1 MQPRWPTERRCDR
14 SARLIF
20 LLETV
25 ELEARHLLETEQR
38 LFAAPFDVE
47 RATALRVDIDQAER
61 TDAFVARFGRLQD
74 TVADKL
80 LPEFL
85 RCLAEP
91 VGAAIDNL
99 DRAEKLGLLHS
110 ADDWLASRKLRN
122 RMVHEYV
129 RDAAELADAL
139 NSGHAMVT
147 TLVAF
152 VQAILAD
159 CRRRGLLAG

>member
-1 MQPRWPTERRCDR
+1 MTHPPRL
-14 SARLIF
+14 AF

-25 ELEARHLLETEQR
+25 ELETQHLLDTDGR
-38 LFAAPFDVE
+38 LFAQGFDSD
-47 RATALRVDIDQAER
+47 RAARLRTNIDESER

-99 DRAEKLGLLHS
+99 DRAEKLGLLNS

-129 RDAAELADAL
+129 RDAVALAEAL
-139 NSGHAMVT
+139 NQGHL
-147 TLVAF
+147 LVPML
-152 VQAILAD
+152 VSLGRAIAQD
-159 CRRRGLLAG
+159 CRRRGLLAQ

>member
-1 MQPRWPTERRCDR
+1 MNRPL
-14 SARLIF
+14 RLAF
-20 LLETV
+20 LIETV
-25 ELEARHLLETEQR
+25 ELETQHLLDTDGR
-38 LFAAPFDVE
+38 LFAQSFDPD
-47 RATALRVDIDQAER
+47 RAARLRTNIDESER

-80 LPEFL
+80 LPDFL

-99 DRAEKLGLLHS
+99 DRAEKLGLLNS

-129 RDAAELADAL
+129 RDAVALAEAL
-139 NSGHAMVT
+139 NQGHV
-147 TLVAF
+147 LVPML
-152 VQAILAD
+152 VSLGRAIAQD
-159 CRRRGLLAG
+159 CRRRGLLAQ

>member
-1 MQPRWPTERRCDR
+1 MNDYQ
-14 SARLIF
+14 RLVF
-20 LLETV
+20 LVETV
-25 ELEARHLLETEQR
+25 ELEAQHLLDTDRR
-38 LFAAPFDVE
+38 LFAQCFSAD
-47 RATALRVDIDQAER
+47 RAAALRANLDESER

-91 VGAAIDNL
+91 VGPAIDNL
-99 DRAEKLGLLHS
+99 DRAEKLGLLNS
-110 ADDWLASRKLRN
+110 ADEWLASRKLRN

-139 NSGHAMVT
+139 NEGHA
-147 TLVAF
+147 LVPMLLGLAR
-152 VQAILAD
+152 AISTD
-159 CRRRGLLAG
+159 CRRRGLLPG

>member
-1 MQPRWPTERRCDR
+1 MTHPPRL
-14 SARLIF
+14 AFLI
-20 LLETV
+20 ETV
-25 ELEARHLLETEQR
+25 ELETRHLLDTDGR
-38 LFAAPFDVE
+38 LFVQGFDSDRAA
-47 RATALRVDIDQAER
+47 RLRTNIDESER

-99 DRAEKLGLLHS
+99 DRAEKLGLLNS

-129 RDAAELADAL
+129 RDAAALAEAL
-139 NSGHAMVT
+139 NQGHA
-147 TLVAF
+147 LVPML
-152 VQAILAD
+152 VSLGRAIAQD
-159 CRRRGLLAG
+159 CRRRGLLAK

>member
-1 MQPRWPTERRCDR
+1 MIDVT
-14 SARLIF
+14 RLVF
-20 LLETV
+20 LVETV
-25 ELEARHLLETEQR
+25 GLEVRHLLDTDQR
-38 LFAAPFDVE
+38 LFAQPFTAE
-47 RATALRVDIDQAER
+47 RAASLRVDVDESER

-85 RCLAEP
+85 RSLAEP

-99 DRAEKLGLLHS
+99 DRAEKLGLLDS
-110 ADDWLASRKLRN
+110 ADEWLASRKLRN

-139 NSGHAMVT
+139 NQGHV
-147 TLVAF
+147 LVPVLVNLAY
-152 VQAILAD
+152 AISAD
-159 CRRRGLLAG
+159 CRRRGLVLSAD

>member
-1 MQPRWPTERRCDR
+1 MIDPQ
-14 SARLIF
+14 RLVF

-25 ELEARHLLETEQR
+25 ELEARYLLETDSR
-38 LFAAPFDVE
+38 LFTVPFDVE

-61 TDAFVARFGRLQD
+61 TDAFVARFGWLQY
-74 TVADKL
+74 TVADNL

-110 ADDWLASRKLRN
+110 ADDWL
-122 RMVHEYV
+122 VH
-129 RDAAELADAL
+129 
-139 NSGHAMVT
+139 
-147 TLVAF
+147 
-152 VQAILAD
+152 
-159 CRRRGLLAG
+159 

>member
-1 MQPRWPTERRCDR
+1 VTNPQ
-14 SARLIF
+14 RLVF
-20 LLETV
+20 LIETV
-25 ELEARHLLETEQR
+25 ELEAQHLLDTDRR
-38 LFAAPFDVE
+38 LFAQLFSAD
-47 RATALRVDIDQAER
+47 RAAGLRMNIDESER

-91 VGAAIDNL
+91 VGPAIDNL
-99 DRAEKLGLLHS
+99 DRAEKLGLLNS
-110 ADDWLASRKLRN
+110 ADEWLASRKLRN

-139 NSGHAMVT
+139 NQGHV
-147 TLVAF
+147 LVPLLVNLART
-152 VQAILAD
+152 ISAD
-159 CRRRGLLAG
+159 CRRRGLLAE

>member
-1 MQPRWPTERRCDR
+1 M
-14 SARLIF
+14 
-20 LLETV
+20 
-25 ELEARHLLETEQR
+25 
-38 LFAAPFDVE
+38 
-47 RATALRVDIDQAER
+47 RVDIDQAER

-85 RCLAEP
+85 RCLAKP

-99 DRAEKLGLLHS
+99 DRAEKLGLLRS

-122 RMVHEYV
+122 RMVRRAHEYV
-129 RDAAELADAL
+129 RDAAEWADAL
-139 NSGHAMVT
+139 NSGHAMAA

-152 VQAILAD
+152 AQAILAD
-159 CRRRGLLAG
+159 SRRRGFMAG

>member
-1 MQPRWPTERRCDR
+1 MTHPPRL
-14 SARLIF
+14 AFLI
-20 LLETV
+20 ETV
-25 ELEARHLLETEQR
+25 ELETQHLLDTDGR
-38 LFAAPFDVE
+38 LFAQAFDTD
-47 RATALRVDIDQAER
+47 RAARLRTNIDESER

-99 DRAEKLGLLHS
+99 DRAEKLGLLNS
-110 ADDWLASRKLRN
+110 ADDWLASRRRRN

-129 RDAAELADAL
+129 RDAAALAEAL
-139 NSGHAMVT
+139 NQGHA
-147 TLVAF
+147 LVPML
-152 VQAILAD
+152 VSLGGAIAQD
-159 CRRRGLLAG
+159 CRRRGLLAP

>member
-1 MQPRWPTERRCDR
+1 MNDYRR
-14 SARLIF
+14 LVF
-20 LLETV
+20 LVETV
-25 ELEARHLLETEQR
+25 ELEAQHLLDTDRR
-38 LFAAPFDVE
+38 LFAQCFSPD
-47 RATALRVDIDQAER
+47 RAAALRANLDESER

-91 VGAAIDNL
+91 VGPAIDNL
-99 DRAEKLGLLHS
+99 DRAEKLGLLNS
-110 ADDWLASRKLRN
+110 ADEWLASRKLRN

-139 NSGHAMVT
+139 NEGHA
-147 TLVAF
+147 LVPMLVGLAR
-152 VQAILAD
+152 AISTD
-159 CRRRGLLAG
+159 CRRRGLVPG